1 MSNVPEM
8 IRTNGMNSAAS
19 YNLHSMEDYQLED
32 WFSLYQSALVELEEA
47 KMSGRIEAAQTAILA
62 RIEKLATLPGLHP
75 EERQA
80 IEDALRGL
88 RSLEQEHA
96 RDGRRQT
103 PCSEEVP
110 PKTLTGKEHY
120 AGKT

>member
-1 MSNVPEM
+1 MSER
-8 IRTNGMNSAAS
+8 IKAAC
-19 YNLHSMEDYQLED
+19 
-32 WFSLYQSALVELEEA
+32 EA
-47 KMSGRIEAAQTAILA
+47 IVA
-62 RIEKLATLPGLHP
+62 RMEKLSTLPDPHP

-110 PKTLTGKEHY
+110 PKTLTGEEHY

>member
-1 MSNVPEM
+1 
-8 IRTNGMNSAAS
+8 
-19 YNLHSMEDYQLED
+19 MEDYKQEE
-32 WFSLYQSALVELEEA
+32 WVSVYQSALIEVEEA
-47 KMSGRIEAAQTAILA
+47 KMSERIKAACEAIVA
-62 RIEKLATLPGLHP
+62 RMEKLSTLPEPHP
-75 EERQA
+75 KERQAQA

-103 PCSEEVP
+103 PCSEAVP
-110 PKTLTGKEHY
+110 PKTLTGKEPY

>member
-1 MSNVPEM
+1 LVFALP
-8 IRTNGMNSAAS
+8 IRPRRAWGS
-19 YNLHSMEDYQLED
+19 EDVR
-32 WFSLYQSALVELEEA
+32 A
-47 KMSGRIEAAQTAILA
+47 RIEAAQTAILA